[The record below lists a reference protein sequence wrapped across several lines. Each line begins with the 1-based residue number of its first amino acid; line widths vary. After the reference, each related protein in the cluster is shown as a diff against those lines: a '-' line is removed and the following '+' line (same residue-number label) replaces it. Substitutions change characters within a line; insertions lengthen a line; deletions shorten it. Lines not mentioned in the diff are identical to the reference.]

1 MGTELSLDW
10 VFLRFGYD
18 WLLVEPMGHWRAGL
32 GVRPLSWLEIDY
44 AFIPRALGDSHL
56 LALRVDF

>member
-1 MGTELSLDW
+1 MNTELSLDW
-10 VFLRFGYD
+10 VFLRFGYG

-32 GVRPLSWLEIDY
+32 GVRPLNWLEIDY
-44 AFIPRALGDSHL
+44 AFIPGALGDSHL